1 MGEIKEKNIKETNN
15 EDGNIKLLKNLKR
28 KVDITYRT
36 RINAS
41 NRLREKN
48 QYYKRISTYFSI
60 LVTAISVI
68 SIGVDNNKISILVL
82 ASSICLTY
90 YMMYISEQNIQERA
104 YKMEVTFKELG
115 DLKHNID
122 LVIENN
128 GSKITEE
135 ECKKLFDKYSNI
147 LSSIENH
154 ETIDYDNYKLKC
166 IERSIEESNQVLTK
180 SEDEQYRKIKNRI
193 IRYEL
198 VKKLKRGVCYIFPLI
213 VSIWILYE
221 CIFAK

>member
-1 MGEIKEKNIKETNN
+1 MGEVEKNIN
-15 EDGNIKLLKNLKR
+15 EVNDENRNIELLRGLKR

-41 NRLREKN
+41 NRLREKH

-68 SIGVDNNKISILVL
+68 SMLIDNNKISGLVL

-90 YMMYISEQNIQERA
+90 YMMYISEQNLQERA

-115 DLKHNID
+115 ALKDEID
-122 LVIENN
+122 LVIVNKF
-128 GSKITEE
+128 SKITEN

-154 ETIDYDNYKLKC
+154 EDIDYDNYKLKY
-166 IERSIEESNQVLTK
+166 IERSIEQNNKVLTK
-180 SEDEQYRKIKNRI
+180 AEDEQYKKIKKRI
-193 IRYEL
+193 WGSELYERI
-198 VKKLKRGVCYIFPLI
+198 KRFICYILPLI
-213 VSIWILYE
+213 VSLYILYE
-221 CIFAK
+221 CIFSR

>member
-1 MGEIKEKNIKETNN
+1 MGEVEKNIN
-15 EDGNIKLLKNLKR
+15 EVNDENRNIELLRGLKR

-41 NRLREKN
+41 NRLREKH

-68 SIGVDNNKISILVL
+68 SMLIDNNKISSLVL

-90 YMMYISEQNIQERA
+90 YMMYISEQNLQERA

-115 DLKHNID
+115 ALKDEID
-122 LVIENN
+122 LVIVNKF
-128 GSKITEE
+128 SKITEN

-154 ETIDYDNYKLKC
+154 EDIDYDNYKLKY
-166 IERSIEESNQVLTK
+166 IERSIEQNNKVLTK
-180 SEDEQYRKIKNRI
+180 AEDEQYKKIKKRI
-193 IRYEL
+193 WGSELYERI
-198 VKKLKRGVCYIFPLI
+198 KRVICYILPLS
-213 VSIWILYE
+213 VSLYILYE
-221 CIFAK
+221 CIFSR